1 MSSDAERERAR
12 RQQQIDAIRQQ
23 PREIEVKNHP
33 SSQMVAYKTNE
44 TSNSNFDDLAR
55 RFDIIKI
62 SIYV

>member
-23 PREIEVKNHP
+23 PREIEVKNQP